1 MIRAAKFALLSL
13 FCIAAFGC
21 AAAREEQKAAANAP
35 TANVA
40 GTWTGNAGTGGTVYP
55 VTLTLDQSGS
65 NVTGNVSIAGQ
76 PGLSGPVKGA
86 VQGEL
91 LKLSTATAVFTQLR
105 VQQDTMTGQ
114 GSVGPVTL
122 RRAR

>member
-1 MIRAAKFALLSL
+1 M
-13 FCIAAFGC
+13 
-21 AAAREEQKAAANAP
+21 
-35 TANVA
+35 
-40 GTWTGNAGTGGTVYP
+40 
-55 VTLTLDQSGS
+55 
-65 NVTGNVSIAGQ
+65 SI
-76 PGLSGPVKGA
+76 KGA

-91 LKLSTATAVFTQLR
+91 LKLSTATAVFTRLR